1 MSKALDSQ
9 RTYALI
15 GTGGC
20 GKTSL
25 AEMLLFQSGVINR
38 LGAIEEGTT
47 TLDYEPEEIK
57 RRGSIQPGFATFL
70 WNKDRHFLM
79 DVPGDT
85 NFTGDLPYLLM
96 GVDAAVL
103 VIDAVDGVSP
113 LTRRIWNAV
122 REAGLP
128 SFVFINKMDRD
139 RADFDMA
146 FNGLSSV
153 LGMKPVTLYMP
164 VMTDGVFAGVV
175 DILGGKALMFGE
187 NGAVTEA
194 LIPDAIA
201 DEAALL
207 HDTTVENIAESDEE
221 LMEKYLEEGS
231 LSEEDLASGLR
242 KGVLNASLV
251 PVVVGSSL
259 ENKGG
264 RELLDAIAR
273 LFPSPLERPAFLDAD
288 GNERASSDEGPA
300 CGFVFKTIADPFSG
314 QLNMVRVISGTISSE
329 STLKNMRTEESE
341 RLGTLLYLDGKT
353 QTPCKDVLGPGA
365 IIAVGKLKNTRTG
378 DTLSDDKAPFAVAMP
393 QLAPQLITFALA
405 PKEKGDEDKVY
416 AAVQKLLDEDVTL
429 KLSRDEE
436 SGDILLSGMGQL
448 HIETA
453 VERAK
458 RRYKVEIL
466 LKTPKVP
473 YRETVRGK
481 VQVQGRHK
489 KQSGGRGQ
497 FGDCWIEMEGL
508 PRGSGYVFEDAIV
521 GGAIPRN
528 YIPAIDKGVQESA
541 ARGFIA
547 GCPVV
552 DFKVRLY
559 DGSYHTVDSSE
570 MAFKVAGSLAFKKA
584 IESLKPVLLEPIVLL
599 CVSVPDEY
607 MGDVIGDLSSR
618 RGKVLGS
625 DSQVGITEIKA
636 HIPMSEVLRYAP
648 DLRSITGGQGVF
660 TMEFD
665 HYEEAPQPIVDKVI
679 AEHQK
684 AKAEE

>member
-103 VIDAVDGVSP
+103 VIDAVDGVHP

>member
-103 VIDAVDGVSP
+103 VIDAVDGVRP

-175 DILGGKALMFGE
+175 DILGGKALMFSE

-570 MAFKVAGSLAFKKA
+570 MAFKVAGSLGFKKA

>member
-103 VIDAVDGVSP
+103 VIDAVDGVRP

-175 DILGGKALMFGE
+175 DILGGKALMFSE

-497 FGDCWIEMEGL
+497 VGDCWIEMEGL

>member
-103 VIDAVDGVSP
+103 VIDAVDGVRP

-481 VQVQGRHK
+481 VEVQGRHK
-489 KQSGGRGQ
+489 TQSGGRGQ

-679 AEHQK
+679 AEYQK

>member
-103 VIDAVDGVSP
+103 VIDAVDGVRP

-139 RADFDMA
+139 RAEFDMA

-508 PRGSGYVFEDAIV
+508 PRGSGSVFEDAIV

>member
-25 AEMLLFQSGVINR
+25 AEMLLFQSGIINR

-103 VIDAVDGVSP
+103 VIDAVDGVRP

-288 GNERASSDEGPA
+288 GNECASSDEGPA

-660 TMEFD
+660 TTE
-665 HYEEAPQPIVDKVI
+665 
-679 AEHQK
+679 
-684 AKAEE
+684 